1 MVKKWRNSNCMLK
14 NVEAVYD
21 TKSDKHTEMTVEEI
35 EKEFVS
41 RKDIK

>member
-1 MVKKWRNSNCMLK
+1 MYAKKMLT
-14 NVEAVYD
+14 AVYD

-41 RKDIK
+41 REDIR